1 MSGKMDGAEDAIM
14 LAAEIVDTGALSIAN
29 VIGNIIGKE
38 MLSKL
43 QEIMRSKPSLISLCG
58 IADDATEVDLSDLGM
73 DADDAV
79 ILASELPDKRA
90 MMSLNLSRN
99 RLGAEGA
106 KHVADGIK
114 VSKCVVAVVLAPFS
128 CPSGHWLNCCC
139 LLLSTG

>member
-14 LAAEIVDTGALSIAN
+14 LAAEIVDTGALSIVN

-90 MMSLNLSRN
+90 MTSLNLSRN